1 MKKHNYLRSLMCDP
15 ANLISKAIYKHG
27 NMTKV
32 VVHDMTTGKDTVDST
47 FTGFGTSFVG
57 IETVQHQHVEFDEKR
72 RPLLIET
79 ETSKTTHQYIEWPND
94 EYTDIVTEYDKNS
107 DGSVTPSLVKMVHH
121 KTKDGQPYIQ
131 RAEVR
136 AAKCYPTPIFE
147 VAAATTHKSEFSPEV
162 EDVTAHDYR
171 VHDTGLMTTID
182 GVANQTDTVNG
193 DETMITHNH
202 WICALNNVTPIPEVR
217 ISKDNVRCIRDVPT
231 KTGYKLR
238 IINDDGKIDIY
249 TKDETDDKHI
259 EIRTSRYPWEDG
271 IACCVNKIVTLHY
284 GEYRTVVIKGASKCT
299 ETMTLE
305 NIDHLMESLV
315 FNLRSISLYE
325 CGREQWRFE
334 SEKNDCIDMSILD
347 CLDDRD
353 EFYDEVTIE
362 SYLDSIFDVT
372 SED

>member
-1 MKKHNYLRSLMCDP
+1 MKKHNYL
-15 ANLISKAIYKHG
+15 ISMGYEHTSTTQKTTAVYKRG
-27 NMTKV
+27 NMTEV
-32 VVHDMTTGKDTVDST
+32 VVHDLNTKKDTADST
-47 FTGFGTSFVG
+47 FTGFGT
-57 IETVQHQHVEFDEKR
+57 TTHQHIEFDEKR

-79 ETSKTTHQYIEWPND
+79 ETSKITHQYVEWPND

-107 DGSVTPSLVKMVHH
+107 DGSVTPYLVKMVHH
-121 KTKDGQPYIQ
+121 KIKDEQPYIQ

-136 AAKCYPTPIFE
+136 AAKCYPAPIFE
-147 VAAATTHKSEFSPEV
+147 VAAATTHKGEFSPEV
-162 EDVTAHDYR
+162 EDIAAHDYR
-171 VHDTGLMTTID
+171 IHDTGLMTTID
-182 GVANQTDTVNG
+182 GVATKTDTVG
-193 DETMITHNH
+193 DETVLLRNH
-202 WICALNNVTPIPEVR
+202 WICALNAVTPIPEVR
-217 ISKDNVRCIRDVPT
+217 ISENNVRCIRDATT
-231 KTGYKLR
+231 KNGYKLR

-271 IACCVNKIVTLHY
+271 IGCCVNKTVTLRY
-284 GEYRTVVIKGASKCT
+284 GEYRTVVIKGGSKCT

-362 SYLDSIFDVT
+362 SYLDSLFDVT

>member
-1 MKKHNYLRSLMCDP
+1 MKKHNYLRSMGYEHTSTTQSTT
-15 ANLISKAIYKHG
+15 AVYKRG
-27 NMTKV
+27 NMTEV
-32 VVHDMTTGKDTVDST
+32 VVHDLNTKKDTVDST
-47 FTGFGTSFVG
+47 FAGFGT
-57 IETVQHQHVEFDEKR
+57 ERHQHVEFDEKR

-79 ETSKTTHQYIEWPND
+79 ETIKTTHQYVEWPND
-94 EYTDIVTEYDKNS
+94 EYTDIVTTYDKHD
-107 DGSVTPSLVKMVHH
+107 DGTVTPSLVQMVHH
-121 KTKDGQPYIQ
+121 KTKDGRPYIQ
-131 RAEVR
+131 RAEVH
-136 AAKCYPTPIFE
+136 AAVCYPTPIFE
-147 VAAATTHKSEFSPEV
+147 VAAALTHKSEFSPEV

-171 VHDTGLMTTID
+171 IHDTGIMTTID

-193 DETMITHNH
+193 DETMITRNH

-217 ISKDNVRCIRDVPT
+217 ITKDNVRCIRDVPT

-271 IACCVNKIVTLHY
+271 IGCCVNKTVTLRY
-284 GEYRTVVIKGASKCT
+284 GEYRTVVIKGGSKCT

-305 NIDHLMESLV
+305 NIDRIMESLV
-315 FNLRSISLYE
+315 FNLRSLSFYE

-347 CLDDRD
+347 CLDNRD
-353 EFYDEVTIE
+353 EFYDDISIE
-362 SYLDSIFDVT
+362 TYLDSLFNVT